1 MTLETTWSDWLK
13 DIQEKGLHHVTVT
26 EASERLG
33 LAPRAGYL
41 TRLCRKGKIPGAYLS
56 SGVWLIP
63 VKWIFS
69 EARKK
74 DLIPSATTPL
84 PFFAVENPCRQDP
97 LSSEFSL
104 ANINLLILEMEE
116 LMRKFEVCYRR

>member
-1 MTLETTWSDWLK
+1 MAAENDWTHWLNELG
-13 DIQEKGLHHVTVT
+13 QNGLHHVTVT

-41 TRLCRKGKIPGAYLS
+41 TRLCRKGKISGAYLS

-63 VKWIFS
+63 VRWILV

-74 DLIPSATTPL
+74 GLVAPGTEPL
-84 PFFAVENPCRQDP
+84 PFLNTESPESVRNP
-97 LSSEFSL
+97 SGFSL

-116 LMRKFEVCYRR
+116 ILHNMERNQA